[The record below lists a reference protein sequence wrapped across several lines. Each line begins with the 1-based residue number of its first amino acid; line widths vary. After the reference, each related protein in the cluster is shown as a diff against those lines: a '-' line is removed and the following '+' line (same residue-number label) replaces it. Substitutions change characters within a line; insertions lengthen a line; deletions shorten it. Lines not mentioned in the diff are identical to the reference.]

1 MKFKELTLR
10 ILTPEGTA
18 LEGPVEAVWLPGV
31 MGSFEVLP
39 GHAPIISAL
48 DGGEVQWRAGGVKS
62 ALAIKTGSMMLS
74 DAVLTICA
82 QVGQ

>member
-10 ILTPEGTA
+10 ILTPEGTVF
-18 LEGPVEAVWLPGV
+18 EGPVEAVWLPGTV
-31 MGSFEVLP
+31 SGFEVLP

-48 DGGEVQWRAGGVKS
+48 EKGEVQWRVGGVKS
-62 ALAIKTGSMMLS
+62 ALAIRSGSMILE
-74 DAVLTICA
+74 DGLLTVCA